1 MKKQADK
8 TKRGMIMRLR
18 SSILRCLGDKLGVV
32 KQVLI
37 LKRVR
42 FVYWERITVAGLVG
56 VEAGRDVTQQLS
68 GFIA

>member
-18 SSILRCLGDKLGVV
+18 SSILRCLADKLGVV

-56 VEAGRDVTQQLS
+56 VEAGRDVTQPLS